1 MIVGCFTLFRFG
13 VEIILGSELSMMSR
27 GFDVVEVLVLYYSRT
42 GRTEALAKAI
52 VEGVESVEGASAK
65 VKRVDYA
72 TVNDFIS
79 CDAVA
84 FGSPNYFSYMAG
96 VMKDFFDKALSIR
109 ERVAGKPSVAFSS
122 GGGSSNAAL
131 LSLERMISSF
141 RLEKAA
147 DGVVCQG
154 EPSEE
159 NLRACKKLGETL
171 AKRGLER
178 AEAPKD

>member
-1 MIVGCFTLFRFG
+1 
-13 VEIILGSELSMMSR
+13 
-27 GFDVVEVLVLYYSRT
+27 
-42 GRTEALAKAI
+42 LANA
-52 VEGVESVEGASAK
+52 VAEGAGNVEGASAA

-96 VMKDFFDKALSIR
+96 LMKDFFDKALSIR
-109 ERVAGKPSVAFSS
+109 ERAAGKPAAAFTS
-122 GGGSSNAAL
+122 GGGSSDSAL

-141 RLEKAA
+141 RLEKVA
-147 DGVVCQG
+147 DGVVSQG
-154 EPSEE
+154 EPSKED
-159 NLRACKKLGETL
+159 LAACRKIGEAL
-171 AKRGLER
+171 AKAAVER

>member
-1 MIVGCFTLFRFG
+1 MKWLKYWFC
-13 VEIILGSELSMMSR
+13 IIPGL
-27 GFDVVEVLVLYYSRT
+27 
-42 GRTEALAKAI
+42 GRTEALARSIA
-52 VEGVESVEGASAK
+52 EGVESVEGASAK
-65 VKRVDYA
+65 VKRVDFA

-96 VMKDFFDKALSIR
+96 LMKDFFDKSLSIR
-109 ERVAGKPSVAFSS
+109 EKVTGKPSAAFTS
-122 GGGSSNAAL
+122 GGGASDSAL

-147 DGVVCQG
+147 NGVITQG

-159 NLRACKKLGETL
+159 KLGVCRRLGETL
-171 AKRGLER
+171 AKRALER
-178 AEAPKD
+178 SEAPKD